1 MLNKSKYLFL
11 MLLPYVGP
19 ASGKEKIKQKK
30 PNFIF
35 IYSDDLR
42 QDALGSYGNGV
53 IKTPALDRLASQ
65 GMRFTNANVVFSLS
79 SPSRAALLTGRYGSV
94 NGVLE
99 LESDLN
105 PDEKTVAQYLRN
117 GGYLT
122 GMSGKWHIGR
132 KPADAGF
139 DFSVWFE
146 GNGTY
151 YGRTIHDEGK
161 TVTPEMHCDQY
172 CANRSVDF
180 LNEAAR
186 SGKPFFLF
194 HNTQLPHMNG
204 KLIWDARRE
213 TKGKYKTSDLPVAK
227 SRFDNLADKPKYLKT
242 IRNRTQAKEYGYPDS
257 VAIQNHTLD
266 YYSVITEMDEYL
278 DQLFKTIDELGL
290 RENTYIFFMSDNG
303 WMLGEHGFTSKVLP
317 YRPSTSVPLFVLG
330 PNLKPAVNNK
340 LVLNI
345 DMAPTILGLAGIKI
359 SDDIQGKSIVPFL
372 NDKQISWRNAFVYE
386 GLGSYG
392 GAKPNLTV
400 ISKDFR
406 LIVTYEDEKLNKIHY
421 RELYDQE
428 MDTDEMKNLIQEPKY
443 KKDIERLQ
451 KEIETHKKNILK
463 NNSKYGRI

>member
-1 MLNKSKYLFL
+1 
-11 MLLPYVGP
+11 
-19 ASGKEKIKQKK
+19 
-30 PNFIF
+30 
-35 IYSDDLR
+35 
-42 QDALGSYGNGV
+42 
-53 IKTPALDRLASQ
+53 
-65 GMRFTNANVVFSLS
+65 
-79 SPSRAALLTGRYGSV
+79 
-94 NGVLE
+94 
-99 LESDLN
+99 
-105 PDEKTVAQYLRN
+105 
-117 GGYLT
+117 
-122 GMSGKWHIGR
+122 
-132 KPADAGF
+132 
-139 DFSVWFE
+139 
-146 GNGTY
+146 
-151 YGRTIHDEGK
+151 
-161 TVTPEMHCDQY
+161 
-172 CANRSVDF
+172 
-180 LNEAAR
+180 
-186 SGKPFFLF
+186 
-194 HNTQLPHMNG
+194 
-204 KLIWDARRE
+204 
-213 TKGKYKTSDLPVAK
+213 LPVAK

>member
-257 VAIQNHTLD
+257 VAIQNHTHD
-266 YYSVITEMDEYL
+266 Y
-278 DQLFKTIDELGL
+278 
-290 RENTYIFFMSDNG
+290 
-303 WMLGEHGFTSKVLP
+303 
-317 YRPSTSVPLFVLG
+317 
-330 PNLKPAVNNK
+330 
-340 LVLNI
+340 
-345 DMAPTILGLAGIKI
+345 
-359 SDDIQGKSIVPFL
+359 
-372 NDKQISWRNAFVYE
+372 
-386 GLGSYG
+386 
-392 GAKPNLTV
+392 
-400 ISKDFR
+400 
-406 LIVTYEDEKLNKIHY
+406 
-421 RELYDQE
+421 
-428 MDTDEMKNLIQEPKY
+428 
-443 KKDIERLQ
+443 
-451 KEIETHKKNILK
+451 
-463 NNSKYGRI
+463 